1 MIGSSLS
8 LLLSCR
14 GVSANSL
21 NSLRF
26 YLYHRRLIPLELV
39 GLLTSTMLPLRSVFL
54 CFLALSLTNASA
66 FSSRFAVV
74 SKGSRHHHV
83 AVAAAAAAQRRRS
96 PAVWKILRGGA
107 QEEEE
112 EESRSTS
119 TSSTIDETPP
129 SATTTT
135 STTAATVLVLPKQL
149 TKITTACASIG
160 KLYLQQLQ
168 QNPIVTK
175 SITAGFIFGLSDVLA
190 QKIDQAPEKE
200 EKQKFNWTRLTGM

>member
-83 AVAAAAAAQRRRS
+83 AVAAAAQRRRS

-119 TSSTIDETPP
+119 TSTSSTIDETPP
-129 SATTTT
+129 SATTTC
-135 STTAATVLVLPKQL
+135 TTAATVLVLPKQL

>member
-83 AVAAAAAAQRRRS
+83 AAAAAAQRRRS

-119 TSSTIDETPP
+119 TTSTIDETPP
-129 SATTTT
+129 SATTTC
-135 STTAATVLVLPKQL
+135 TTAATVLVLPKQL